1 MKNKI
6 SSILWGAIFII
17 AGIGFV
23 GNAFNI
29 WNFELFFN
37 GWWTLFLIIPSIV
50 SVFTNGPR
58 PFSMSIF
65 VIGILLLLSC
75 QGIFDYSVIE
85 KLIVPVIFIMIGVC
99 IMGNAVGFKFNKEK
113 KLDLVNGDESKDY
126 TAAFGGQTI
135 VYSENE
141 VFEGAV
147 INAIFG
153 GVDLDLRSC
162 IINSDVVIDCTTI
175 FGGADIYIPN
185 DVNIKISSTP
195 IFGGVS
201 NKKRKSNYV
210 EGAPTVYINA
220 VCMFGGVDIK

>member
-6 SSILWGAIFII
+6 SSILWGAIFVI
-17 AGIGFV
+17 AGVGFIG
-23 GNAFNI
+23 NELDI

-37 GWWTLFLIIPSIV
+37 GWWTLFLIIPSAV
-50 SVFTNGPR
+50 SVFTNGPK
-58 PFSMSIF
+58 PFSLSVFI
-65 VIGILLLLSC
+65 IGILLLLSC

-85 KLIVPVIFIMIGVC
+85 KLIVPVIFIVIGFC
-99 IMGNAVGFKFNKEK
+99 IIGSSLGFKRDKKIDVIGMEGQKE
-113 KLDLVNGDESKDY
+113 Y

-135 VYSENE
+135 VYSDNE

-162 IINSDVVIDCTTI
+162 IINSDVVIDCATI
-175 FGGADIYIPN
+175 FGGADIFIPS
-185 DVNIKISSTP
+185 DVNVKITSTP

-201 NKKRKSNYV
+201 NKKRKSNFV
-210 EGAPTVYINA
+210 EDAPTVYINA
-220 VCMFGGVDIK
+220 VCMFGGVDVK